1 MNTFGKRFALSSFG
15 ESHGVAIGGV
25 IDGMPSNVEIN
36 LEFLQNE
43 MSKRKPGG
51 KYATNRKED
60 DELRILS
67 GVFEENGKLFST
79 GASIG
84 FVIEN
89 TSQHSK
95 DYENIKELFRPGHG
109 DFGYFAKWGIR
120 DHRGGGRASARETA
134 VRVAGGAFAGLLLN
148 HFGIE
153 VKSGV
158 LSVGEIGV
166 GSVGES
172 GVSSGSELLGAVDF
186 ENAENSEIFALL
198 PECEASQKE
207 LIKSCKD
214 SGESV
219 GASVLSV
226 AKGLFAG
233 LGEPMYDKLD
243 SKIAEA
249 MMSINGV
256 KAVEIGAGVAASKLR
271 GSENNDELLPAG
283 RGGKNNDEF
292 LAAGNG
298 SKNNDE
304 LLPAGN
310 GEFGAMRAEFG
321 SNNAGGV
328 LAGISSGA
336 DLVVLSHFK
345 PTPSIFSEQR
355 TINKRGEAVKFALVG
370 RHDPCIGVRGSVVAT
385 AMMRLVLADMLLLGA
400 SSRLEMLKRAW
411 SFA

>member
-120 DHRGGGRASARETA
+120 DYRGGGRASARETA
-134 VRVAGGAFAGLLLN
+134 IRVAGGAFAQLLLN

-172 GVSSGSELLGAVDF
+172 GVSSGYAELLGAVDF
-186 ENAENSEIFALL
+186 ENARNSEIFALL

-271 GSENNDELLPAG
+271 GSKNNDELLPAG
-283 RGGKNNDEF
+283 R
-292 LAAGNG
+292 
-298 SKNNDE
+298 
-304 LLPAGN
+304 

>member
-134 VRVAGGAFAGLLLN
+134 VRVAGGAFAQLLLN

-158 LSVGEIGV
+158 LSVGEIGRTE
-166 GSVGES
+166 GGYA
-172 GVSSGSELLGAVDF
+172 ELLGAVDF

-256 KAVEIGAGVAASKLR
+256 KAVEIGAGVAASKLL

-283 RGGKNNDEF
+283 RLRGGKNNDEF
-292 LAAGNG
+292 LAA
-298 SKNNDE
+298 SK
-304 LLPAGN
+304 

>member
-134 VRVAGGAFAGLLLN
+134 VRVAGGAFAQLLLN

-158 LSVGEIGV
+158 LSVGEIGRAE
-166 GSVGES
+166 GGYA
-172 GVSSGSELLGAVDF
+172 ELLEAVDF

-271 GSENNDELLPAG
+271 GSENNDELLPASN
-283 RGGKNNDEF
+283 GG
-292 LAAGNG
+292 
-298 SKNNDE
+298 
-304 LLPAGN
+304 
-310 GEFGAMRAEFG
+310 FGAMRVEFG

>member
-120 DHRGGGRASARETA
+120 DYRGGGRASARETA
-134 VRVAGGAFAGLLLN
+134 IRVAGGAFAQLLLN

-158 LSVGEIGV
+158 LSVGEIGRAE
-166 GSVGES
+166 GGYA
-172 GVSSGSELLGAVDF
+172 ELLGAVDF

-249 MMSINGV
+249 MMNINGV
-256 KAVEIGAGVAASKLR
+256 KAVEIGAGVAASRLR
-271 GSENNDELLPAG
+271 GSENNDE
-283 RGGKNNDEF
+283 F
-292 LAAGNG
+292 LAAG
-298 SKNNDE
+298 K
-304 LLPAGN
+304 

>member
-36 LEFLQNE
+36 LEFLQAE

-60 DELRILS
+60 DKLRILS
-67 GVFEENGKLFST
+67 GVFEENGRLFST

-95 DYENIKELFRPGHG
+95 DYESIKELFRPGHG

-120 DHRGGGRASARETA
+120 DYRGGGRASARETA
-134 VRVAGGAFAGLLLN
+134 IRVAGGAFAQLLLN

-172 GVSSGSELLGAVDF
+172 GVSSGYAELLGAVDF
-186 ENAENSEIFALL
+186 ENARNSEIFALL

-256 KAVEIGAGVAASKLR
+256 KAVEIGAGVVASKLR

-283 RGGKNNDEF
+283 R
-292 LAAGNG
+292 
-298 SKNNDE
+298 
-304 LLPAGN
+304 

>member
-36 LEFLQNE
+36 LEFLQAE

-120 DHRGGGRASARETA
+120 DYRGGGRASARETA
-134 VRVAGGAFAGLLLN
+134 IRVAGGAFAQLLLN

-158 LSVGEIGV
+158 LSVGEIGRV
-166 GSVGES
+166 DS
-172 GVSSGSELLGAVDF
+172 GYAEILGVVDF
-186 ENAENSEIFALL
+186 ENARNSEIFALL

-271 GSENNDELLPAG
+271 GSENNDELLPTS
-283 RGGKNNDEF
+283 R
-292 LAAGNG
+292 LRG

-304 LLPAGN
+304 LLAAGK
-310 GEFGAMRAEFG
+310 GEFGAIRAEFG

-370 RHDPCIGVRGSVVAT
+370 RHDPCIGVRGSVVVT

>member
-36 LEFLQNE
+36 LEFLQAE

-120 DHRGGGRASARETA
+120 DYRGGGRASARETA
-134 VRVAGGAFAGLLLN
+134 IRVAGGAFAGLLLN

-153 VKSGV
+153 AKSGV

-172 GVSSGSELLGAVDF
+172 GVSSGYAELLGAVDF
-186 ENAENSEIFALL
+186 ENARNSEIFALL
-198 PECEASQKE
+198 PECEARQKE

-271 GSENNDELLPAG
+271 GSENNDELLPA
-283 RGGKNNDEF
+283 D
-292 LAAGNG
+292 
-298 SKNNDE
+298 
-304 LLPAGN
+304 N

>member
-120 DHRGGGRASARETA
+120 DYRGGGRASARETA
-134 VRVAGGAFAGLLLN
+134 VRVAGGAFAQLLLN

-158 LSVGEIGV
+158 LSVGEIGRAE
-166 GSVGES
+166 GGYA
-172 GVSSGSELLGAVDF
+172 ELLGVVDF
-186 ENAENSEIFALL
+186 ENARNSEIFALL

-249 MMSINGV
+249 MMNINGV
-256 KAVEIGAGVAASKLR
+256 KAVEIGAGVAASRLR

-283 RGGKNNDEF
+283 K
-292 LAAGNG
+292 
-298 SKNNDE
+298 
-304 LLPAGN
+304 

-411 SFA
+411 SFV

>member
-134 VRVAGGAFAGLLLN
+134 IRVAGGAFAQLLLN

-166 GSVGES
+166 SS
-172 GVSSGSELLGAVDF
+172 VSSWYAELLGAVDF

-249 MMSINGV
+249 MMNINGV

-271 GSENNDELLPAG
+271 GSENNDELLPASN
-283 RGGKNNDEF
+283 GG
-292 LAAGNG
+292 
-298 SKNNDE
+298 
-304 LLPAGN
+304 
-310 GEFGAMRAEFG
+310 FGAMRAEFG

-411 SFA
+411 SFE

>member
-120 DHRGGGRASARETA
+120 DYRGGGRASARETA
-134 VRVAGGAFAGLLLN
+134 IRVAGGAFAQLLLN

-158 LSVGEIGV
+158 LSVGEIGRAE
-166 GSVGES
+166 GGYA
-172 GVSSGSELLGAVDF
+172 ELLGAVDF

-249 MMSINGV
+249 MMNINGV
-256 KAVEIGAGVAASKLR
+256 KAVEIGAGVAASRLR

-298 SKNNDE
+298 
-304 LLPAGN
+304 G
-310 GEFGAMRAEFG
+310 FGAMRAEFG

>member
-120 DHRGGGRASARETA
+120 DYRGGGRASARETA
-134 VRVAGGAFAGLLLN
+134 VRVAGGAFAQLLLN

-158 LSVGEIGV
+158 LSVGEIG
-166 GSVGES
+166 ES
-172 GVSSGSELLGAVDF
+172 GVSSGYAELLGAVDF
-186 ENAENSEIFALL
+186 ENARNSEIFALL
-198 PECEASQKE
+198 PECEAIQKE

-249 MMSINGV
+249 MMNINGV

-271 GSENNDELLPAG
+271 GSENNDELLPA
-283 RGGKNNDEF
+283 
-292 LAAGNG
+292 
-298 SKNNDE
+298 SK
-304 LLPAGN
+304 

-411 SFA
+411 SFV

>member
-134 VRVAGGAFAGLLLN
+134 IRVAGGAFAQLLLN

-166 GSVGES
+166 SS
-172 GVSSGSELLGAVDF
+172 VSSWYAELLGAVDF

-249 MMSINGV
+249 MMNINGV

-271 GSENNDELLPAG
+271 GSENNDE
-283 RGGKNNDEF
+283 F
-292 LAAGNG
+292 LAAG
-298 SKNNDE
+298 K
-304 LLPAGN
+304 
-310 GEFGAMRAEFG
+310 GEFGAMKAEFG

>member
-134 VRVAGGAFAGLLLN
+134 VRVAGGAFAQLLLN

-172 GVSSGSELLGAVDF
+172 GVSSGYAELLGAVDF
-186 ENAENSEIFALL
+186 ENARNSEIFALL

-249 MMSINGV
+249 MMNINGV

-283 RGGKNNDEF
+283 R
-292 LAAGNG
+292 
-298 SKNNDE
+298 
-304 LLPAGN
+304 

>member
-120 DHRGGGRASARETA
+120 DYRGGGRASARETA
-134 VRVAGGAFAGLLLN
+134 IRVAGGAFAQLLLN

-172 GVSSGSELLGAVDF
+172 GVSSGYAEILGAVDF
-186 ENAENSEIFALL
+186 ENARNSEIFALL

-283 RGGKNNDEF
+283 RGSE
-292 LAAGNG
+292 
-298 SKNNDE
+298 NNDE
-304 LLPAGN
+304 LLPAGK

>member
-36 LEFLQNE
+36 LEFLQAE

-134 VRVAGGAFAGLLLN
+134 VRVAGGAFAQLLLN

-158 LSVGEIGV
+158 LSVGEIGRAE
-166 GSVGES
+166 GGYA
-172 GVSSGSELLGAVDF
+172 ELLGAVDF
-186 ENAENSEIFALL
+186 ENARNSEIFALL

-249 MMSINGV
+249 MMNINGV

-271 GSENNDELLPAG
+271 GSENNDELLPAN
-283 RGGKNNDEF
+283 K
-292 LAAGNG
+292 
-298 SKNNDE
+298 
-304 LLPAGN
+304 
-310 GEFGAMRAEFG
+310 GEFGAMRAEFS

>member
-120 DHRGGGRASARETA
+120 DYRGGGRASARETA
-134 VRVAGGAFAGLLLN
+134 IRVAGGAFAQLLLN

-158 LSVGEIGV
+158 LSVGEIGRAE
-166 GSVGES
+166 GGYA
-172 GVSSGSELLGAVDF
+172 ELLGAVDF

-249 MMSINGV
+249 MMNINGV

-271 GSENNDELLPAG
+271 GSENNDELLPA
-283 RGGKNNDEF
+283 
-292 LAAGNG
+292 
-298 SKNNDE
+298 SK
-304 LLPAGN
+304 
-310 GEFGAMRAEFG
+310 GEFGAMRAEFS

>member
-36 LEFLQNE
+36 LEFLQAE

-134 VRVAGGAFAGLLLN
+134 VRVAGGAFAQLLLN

-172 GVSSGSELLGAVDF
+172 GVSGGYAELLEAVDF

-198 PECEASQKE
+198 PECEAIQKE

-256 KAVEIGAGVAASKLR
+256 KAVEIGAGVAASRLR
-271 GSENNDELLPAG
+271 GSENNDELLPA
-283 RGGKNNDEF
+283 
-292 LAAGNG
+292 
-298 SKNNDE
+298 SK
-304 LLPAGN
+304 
-310 GEFGAMRAEFG
+310 GEFGAMRAEFD

>member
-120 DHRGGGRASARETA
+120 DYRGGGRASARETA
-134 VRVAGGAFAGLLLN
+134 IRVAGGAFAQLLLN

-172 GVSSGSELLGAVDF
+172 GVSSGYAEILGAVDF

-249 MMSINGV
+249 VMSINGV

-271 GSENNDELLPAG
+271 GSENNDELLPAS
-283 RGGKNNDEF
+283 RGSKNNDEF
-292 LAAGNG
+292 LAA
-298 SKNNDE
+298 SK
-304 LLPAGN
+304 

>member
-120 DHRGGGRASARETA
+120 DYRGGGRASARETA
-134 VRVAGGAFAGLLLN
+134 IRVAGGAFAQLLLN

-172 GVSSGSELLGAVDF
+172 GVSSGYAELLGAVDF

-249 MMSINGV
+249 MMNINGV

-283 RGGKNNDEF
+283 K
-292 LAAGNG
+292 
-298 SKNNDE
+298 
-304 LLPAGN
+304 

>member
-148 HFGIE
+148 YFGIE

-158 LSVGEIGV
+158 LSVGEIGRAE
-166 GSVGES
+166 GGYA
-172 GVSSGSELLGAVDF
+172 ELLGAVDF

-249 MMSINGV
+249 MMNINGV

-271 GSENNDELLPAG
+271 GS
-283 RGGKNNDEF
+283 
-292 LAAGNG
+292 
-298 SKNNDE
+298 KNNDE
-304 LLPAGN
+304 LLPAGK

-345 PTPSIFSEQR
+345 PTPSIFSEQK

-370 RHDPCIGVRGSVVAT
+370 RHDPCIGVRGSAVAT

>member
-134 VRVAGGAFAGLLLN
+134 VRVAGGAFAQLLLN

-158 LSVGEIGV
+158 LSVGEIGKV
-166 GSVGES
+166 DS
-172 GVSSGSELLGAVDF
+172 GYAELLGAVDF

-249 MMSINGV
+249 MMNINGV

-271 GSENNDELLPAG
+271 GSENNDELLPA
-283 RGGKNNDEF
+283 
-292 LAAGNG
+292 
-298 SKNNDE
+298 SK
-304 LLPAGN
+304 

>member
-120 DHRGGGRASARETA
+120 DYRGGGRASARETA
-134 VRVAGGAFAGLLLN
+134 IRVAGGAFAQLLLN

-158 LSVGEIGV
+158 LSVGEIGRAE
-166 GSVGES
+166 GGYA
-172 GVSSGSELLGAVDF
+172 ELLGAVDF

-256 KAVEIGAGVAASKLR
+256 KAVEIGAGVAASRLR

-283 RGGKNNDEF
+283 NGG
-292 LAAGNG
+292 
-298 SKNNDE
+298 
-304 LLPAGN
+304 
-310 GEFGAMRAEFG
+310 FGAMRAEFG

>member
-134 VRVAGGAFAGLLLN
+134 IRVAGGAFAGLLLN

-158 LSVGEIGV
+158 LSVGEIGRAE
-166 GSVGES
+166 GGYA
-172 GVSSGSELLGAVDF
+172 ELLGAVDF
-186 ENAENSEIFALL
+186 ENARNSEIFALL

-249 MMSINGV
+249 MMNINGV

-283 RGGKNNDEF
+283 NGG
-292 LAAGNG
+292 
-298 SKNNDE
+298 
-304 LLPAGN
+304 
-310 GEFGAMRAEFG
+310 FGAMRAEFG

>member
-134 VRVAGGAFAGLLLN
+134 VRVAGGAFAQLLLN

-172 GVSSGSELLGAVDF
+172 GVSSGYAELLGAVDF

-198 PECEASQKE
+198 PECEARQKE

-271 GSENNDELLPAG
+271 GSENNDELLPA
-283 RGGKNNDEF
+283 
-292 LAAGNG
+292 
-298 SKNNDE
+298 SK
-304 LLPAGN
+304 
-310 GEFGAMRAEFG
+310 GEFGAIRAEFG

-355 TINKRGEAVKFALVG
+355 TINKLGEAVKFALVG

>member
-134 VRVAGGAFAGLLLN
+134 IRVAGGAFAQLLLN

-158 LSVGEIGV
+158 LSVGEIGKV
-166 GSVGES
+166 NS
-172 GVSSGSELLGAVDF
+172 GYAELLGAVDF

-249 MMSINGV
+249 MMNINGV

-271 GSENNDELLPAG
+271 GSENNDELLPA
-283 RGGKNNDEF
+283 
-292 LAAGNG
+292 
-298 SKNNDE
+298 SK
-304 LLPAGN
+304 

>member
-36 LEFLQNE
+36 LEFLQAE

-120 DHRGGGRASARETA
+120 DYRGGGRASARETA
-134 VRVAGGAFAGLLLN
+134 IRVAGGAFAGLLLN

-158 LSVGEIGV
+158 LSVGEIGRAE
-166 GSVGES
+166 GGYA
-172 GVSSGSELLGAVDF
+172 ELLGTVDF

-283 RGGKNNDEF
+283 NGG
-292 LAAGNG
+292 
-298 SKNNDE
+298 
-304 LLPAGN
+304 
-310 GEFGAMRAEFG
+310 FGAMRAEFG

>member
-120 DHRGGGRASARETA
+120 DYRGGGRASARETA
-134 VRVAGGAFAGLLLN
+134 IRVAGGAFAQLLLN

-158 LSVGEIGV
+158 LSVGEIGRAE
-166 GSVGES
+166 GGYA
-172 GVSSGSELLGAVDF
+172 ELLGAVDF

-249 MMSINGV
+249 MMNINGV
-256 KAVEIGAGVAASKLR
+256 KAVEIGAGVAASKLW

-298 SKNNDE
+298 
-304 LLPAGN
+304 G
-310 GEFGAMRAEFG
+310 FGAMRAEFG

>member
-120 DHRGGGRASARETA
+120 DYRGGGRASARETA
-134 VRVAGGAFAGLLLN
+134 VRVAGGAFAQLLLN

-158 LSVGEIGV
+158 LSVGEIGRAE
-166 GSVGES
+166 GGYA
-172 GVSSGSELLGAVDF
+172 ELLEAVDF
-186 ENAENSEIFALL
+186 ENARNSEIFALL

-249 MMSINGV
+249 MMNINGV

-283 RGGKNNDEF
+283 RLRGGKNNDEF
-292 LAAGNG
+292 LAAG
-298 SKNNDE
+298 K
-304 LLPAGN
+304 

>member
-36 LEFLQNE
+36 LEFLQAE

-120 DHRGGGRASARETA
+120 DYRGGGRASARETA
-134 VRVAGGAFAGLLLN
+134 VRVAGGAFAQLLLN

-166 GSVGES
+166 SSVGES
-172 GVSSGSELLGAVDF
+172 GVSSGYAELLGAVDF
-186 ENAENSEIFALL
+186 ENARNSDIFALL

-233 LGEPMYDKLD
+233 LGEPMY
-243 SKIAEA
+243 
-249 MMSINGV
+249 
-256 KAVEIGAGVAASKLR
+256 
-271 GSENNDELLPAG
+271 
-283 RGGKNNDEF
+283 
-292 LAAGNG
+292 
-298 SKNNDE
+298 
-304 LLPAGN
+304 
-310 GEFGAMRAEFG
+310 
-321 SNNAGGV
+321 
-328 LAGISSGA
+328 
-336 DLVVLSHFK
+336 
-345 PTPSIFSEQR
+345 
-355 TINKRGEAVKFALVG
+355 
-370 RHDPCIGVRGSVVAT
+370 
-385 AMMRLVLADMLLLGA
+385 
-400 SSRLEMLKRAW
+400 
-411 SFA
+411 

>member
-120 DHRGGGRASARETA
+120 DYRGGGRASARETA
-134 VRVAGGAFAGLLLN
+134 VRVAGGAFAQLLLN

-166 GSVGES
+166 GSVG
-172 GVSSGSELLGAVDF
+172 VSSVPSGSELLGAVDF
-186 ENAENSEIFALL
+186 ENARNSEIFALL

-249 MMSINGV
+249 MMNINGV
-256 KAVEIGAGVAASKLR
+256 KAVEIGAGVAASRLR
-271 GSENNDELLPAG
+271 GSENNDELLPA
-283 RGGKNNDEF
+283 
-292 LAAGNG
+292 
-298 SKNNDE
+298 SK
-304 LLPAGN
+304 

>member
-120 DHRGGGRASARETA
+120 DYRGGGRASARETA
-134 VRVAGGAFAGLLLN
+134 VRVAGGAFAQLLLN

-172 GVSSGSELLGAVDF
+172 GVSSGYAELLGAVDF
-186 ENAENSEIFALL
+186 ENAENSEIFTHL

-271 GSENNDELLPAG
+271 GSENNDELLPAS
-283 RGGKNNDEF
+283 R
-292 LAAGNG
+292 LRG

-345 PTPSIFSEQR
+345 PTPSIFSEQK

>member
-134 VRVAGGAFAGLLLN
+134 IRVAGGAFAQLLLN

-172 GVSSGSELLGAVDF
+172 GVSSGYAELLGAVDF
-186 ENAENSEIFALL
+186 ENARNSEIFALL

-249 MMSINGV
+249 MMNINGV

-271 GSENNDELLPAG
+271 GSENNDELLPA
-283 RGGKNNDEF
+283 
-292 LAAGNG
+292 
-298 SKNNDE
+298 SK
-304 LLPAGN
+304 

>member
-120 DHRGGGRASARETA
+120 DYRGGGRASARETA
-134 VRVAGGAFAGLLLN
+134 VRVAGGAFAQLLLN

-166 GSVGES
+166 GSV
-172 GVSSGSELLGAVDF
+172 SSGYAELLGAVDF
-186 ENAENSEIFALL
+186 ENARNSEIFALL

-249 MMSINGV
+249 MMNINGV

-271 GSENNDELLPAG
+271 GSENNDELLPASN
-283 RGGKNNDEF
+283 GG
-292 LAAGNG
+292 
-298 SKNNDE
+298 
-304 LLPAGN
+304 
-310 GEFGAMRAEFG
+310 FGAMRAEFG

>member
-36 LEFLQNE
+36 LEFLQAE

-134 VRVAGGAFAGLLLN
+134 IRVAGGAFAQLLLN

-158 LSVGEIGV
+158 LSVGEIGRAE
-166 GSVGES
+166 GGYA
-172 GVSSGSELLGAVDF
+172 ELLGAVDF

-249 MMSINGV
+249 MMNINGV

-271 GSENNDELLPAG
+271 GSENNDELLPA
-283 RGGKNNDEF
+283 
-292 LAAGNG
+292 
-298 SKNNDE
+298 SK
-304 LLPAGN
+304 

>member
-120 DHRGGGRASARETA
+120 DYRGGGRASARETA
-134 VRVAGGAFAGLLLN
+134 IRVAGGAFAQLLLN

-172 GVSSGSELLGAVDF
+172 GVSSGYAELLGAVDF
-186 ENAENSEIFALL
+186 ENAENSEIFTLL

-271 GSENNDELLPAG
+271 GSENNDELLPA
-283 RGGKNNDEF
+283 
-292 LAAGNG
+292 
-298 SKNNDE
+298 SK
-304 LLPAGN
+304 

>member
-120 DHRGGGRASARETA
+120 DYRGGGRASARETA
-134 VRVAGGAFAGLLLN
+134 IRVAGGAFAQLLLN

-166 GSVGES
+166 SS
-172 GVSSGSELLGAVDF
+172 VSSWYAELLGAVDF

-249 MMSINGV
+249 MMNINGV

-271 GSENNDELLPAG
+271 GSENNDELLPASN
-283 RGGKNNDEF
+283 GG
-292 LAAGNG
+292 
-298 SKNNDE
+298 
-304 LLPAGN
+304 
-310 GEFGAMRAEFG
+310 FGAMRAEFG

>member
-134 VRVAGGAFAGLLLN
+134 IRVAGGAFAQLLLN

-166 GSVGES
+166 GSVGVGS
-172 GVSSGSELLGAVDF
+172 VSSGYDELLGAVDF

-207 LIKSCKD
+207 LIKSCKE

-249 MMSINGV
+249 MMNINGV

-271 GSENNDELLPAG
+271 GSENNDELLPTS
-283 RGGKNNDEF
+283 R
-292 LAAGNG
+292 LRG

-304 LLPAGN
+304 LLAAGK
-310 GEFGAMRAEFG
+310 GEFGAMKAEFG

>member
-134 VRVAGGAFAGLLLN
+134 VRVAGGAFAQLLLN

-166 GSVGES
+166 GSV
-172 GVSSGSELLGAVDF
+172 SSGYAELLGAVDF
-186 ENAENSEIFALL
+186 ENARNSEIFALL

-249 MMSINGV
+249 MMNINGV

-271 GSENNDELLPAG
+271 GSENNDELLPASN
-283 RGGKNNDEF
+283 GG
-292 LAAGNG
+292 
-298 SKNNDE
+298 
-304 LLPAGN
+304 
-310 GEFGAMRAEFG
+310 FGAMRAEFG

>member
-120 DHRGGGRASARETA
+120 DYRGGGRASARETA
-134 VRVAGGAFAGLLLN
+134 IRVAGGAFAQLLLN

-158 LSVGEIGV
+158 LSVGEIGRAE
-166 GSVGES
+166 GGYA
-172 GVSSGSELLGAVDF
+172 ELLGAVDF
-186 ENAENSEIFALL
+186 ENARNSEIFALL

-249 MMSINGV
+249 MMNINGV
-256 KAVEIGAGVAASKLR
+256 KAVEIGAGAAASKLR
-271 GSENNDELLPAG
+271 GSENNDELLPA
-283 RGGKNNDEF
+283 
-292 LAAGNG
+292 
-298 SKNNDE
+298 SK
-304 LLPAGN
+304 